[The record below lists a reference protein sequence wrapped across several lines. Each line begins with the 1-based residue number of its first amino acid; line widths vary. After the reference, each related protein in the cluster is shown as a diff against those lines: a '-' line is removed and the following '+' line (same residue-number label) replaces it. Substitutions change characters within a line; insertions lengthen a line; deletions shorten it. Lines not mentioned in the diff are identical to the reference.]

1 MFRRL
6 TGVLLA
12 CLVCML
18 SVEVEAADEQS
29 EIKALLDD
37 FLIGASENNPAA
49 HNKFWA
55 EDLVYTSSAG
65 ERFGKAELMAE
76 LDQEKQ
82 NSERVDYSA
91 QGVNIR
97 LYGNVAVVTFKL
109 VGHQNNQYRYYLN
122 SGTLVKRFGQWQAV
136 NWQATHASSSS

>member
-1 MFRRL
+1 MFRCL

-37 FLIGASENNPAA
+37 FLIGASKNNPAA